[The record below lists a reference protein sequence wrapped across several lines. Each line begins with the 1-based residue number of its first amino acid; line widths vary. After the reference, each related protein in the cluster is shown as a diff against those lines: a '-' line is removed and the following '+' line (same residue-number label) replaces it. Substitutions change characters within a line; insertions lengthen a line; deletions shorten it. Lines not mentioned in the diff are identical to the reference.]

1 MASTLIL
8 CIYKKRK
15 SSRAT
20 HSWFTGK
27 MNSSSTNL
35 PSPDWRFDACSI
47 KLNGAVLSV
56 GGRLGSTSC
65 CGWWWDGDLLS
76 APLCLLLRTSC
87 IARVLVCRRFRAQL
101 WLTALFA
108 CSVSVSAYHGNH
120 LLFVIMGLPP
130 FPSLCVNHMSTPGKF
145 AIDRALWSFLSVSRA
160 TWQQG
165 HQPSARSWVGL
176 FPSTLVRGIMW

>member
-8 CIYKKRK
+8 CIYKKHT

-20 HSWFTGK
+20 HSWFTGR

-35 PSPDWRFDACSI
+35 LLPDWCCDACSI
-47 KLNGAVLSV
+47 KLNGAALSV
-56 GGRLGSTSC
+56 GGRQDSAWR

-76 APLCLLLRTSC
+76 ASLCLLLHMSC
-87 IARVLVCRRFRAQL
+87 IAPVLVCKRFRAQL

-108 CSVSVSAYHGNH
+108 CSVSVSAYHGSH

-130 FPSLCVNHMSTPGKF
+130 IAALCVSHYEHPGQVCN
-145 AIDRALWSFLSVSRA
+145 W
-160 TWQQG
+160 
-165 HQPSARSWVGL
+165 
-176 FPSTLVRGIMW
+176 